1 MNQMLEKE
9 QKDRFIFTSPKV
21 NPFLIDYK
29 QYFLLKDPYF
39 RSISE
44 VQTIKKYS
52 MYMYTNQK
60 ENKSSYP
67 TTKAQETDLKS

>member
-1 MNQMLEKE
+1 MKK

-29 QYFLLKDPYF
+29 QYFLLKDPRTYF

-44 VQTIKKYS
+44 VQTIKKYRKC
-52 MYMYTNQK
+52 MYTNQK
-60 ENKSSYP
+60 ENKSSIQQQ
-67 TTKAQETDLKS
+67 KLETDLKSYT